1 MFVTD
6 THPLAWHLQELSAP
20 GSRRARRG
28 LSPRARRIFAATD
41 EGREVILIPGI
52 VLVELVY
59 LSERGTIPALL
70 VDRLLADLAR
80 SPENYHVAPLDL
92 NVVSHLRDIPASAVP
107 EMPDRII
114 AATARATRSRL
125 ISRDESVGRASR
137 VEVVW

>member
-6 THPLAWHLQELSAP
+6 THPLAWHLQEFSTP
-20 GSRRARRG
+20 GPRRTRRG
-28 LSPRARRIFAATD
+28 LSPRARRIFAAAD

-52 VLVELVY
+52 VLVELIY
-59 LSERGTIPALL
+59 LGERGTISASL
-70 VDRLLADLAR
+70 VDRLLADLGR
-80 SPENYHVAPLDL
+80 TPDNYRVAPLDL
-92 NVVSHLRDIPASAVP
+92 NVVSHLRDIPAAAVP

-125 ISRDESVGRASR
+125 ISRDESIAGAAG